1 VLSVGVKIKKEEE
14 VSGKNNAGRLIII
27 DESLETHRQPTLGM
41 RKVSSSKLLIGFRTG
56 RNL

>member
-1 VLSVGVKIKKEEE
+1 VGVKIKKEEE